1 MKSLN
6 SLKGVPGPHIP
17 SRDMYAMFLGSEA
30 PEYINK
36 YIQKQSTAINPLTSR
51 SGWHIK
57 SPYNINS
64 LSNKLVI
71 WKVKLI
77 RLKLLSWLHTKFS
90 LLIYK
95 EICSSLK
102 GEF

>member
-30 PEYINK
+30 PEYVNK

-51 SGWHIK
+51 TGWHIT
-57 SPYNINS
+57 SPYNSHS

-71 WKVKLI
+71 RIVKLI
-77 RLKLLSWLHTKFS
+77 SYKLLSWSNTKFS